1 MDPSCSFPPTGI
13 STTSDA
19 SAEPGDDA
27 APATLE
33 LDFGLAR
40 TIEAL
45 LFVADRALSAS
56 ELATVTGASEAE
68 VHLALTELTDHY
80 RLRGIVLLEHR
91 NAFRLVSAPHLAEYC
106 RRLLG
111 LDHRR
116 QPSRAALE
124 TLGIVAYRGEA
135 TRAEIERVRG
145 VDSDSALATLL
156 ARNLIRET
164 GRLDAPGR
172 PAVFTTTDTFLA
184 YFGLTSLDE
193 LPELDFAFAPDDSA
207 DAPPNV

>member
-1 MDPSCSFPPTGI
+1 MATDNGGRSEPGADAA
-13 STTSDA
+13 SDA
-19 SAEPGDDA
+19 
-27 APATLE
+27 LE
-33 LDFGLAR
+33 GDFGLAR

-45 LFVADRALSAS
+45 LFVADRALTAA
-56 ELATVTGASEAE
+56 ELASVTGASESETRVALGELAE
-68 VHLALTELTDHY
+68 DY

-91 NAFRLVSAPHLAEYC
+91 NAFRLASAPDLAESC

-116 QPSRAALE
+116 QPTRAALE
-124 TLGIVAYRGEA
+124 TLGIVAYQGQA

-156 ARNLIRET
+156 ARNLIREA

-184 YFGLTSLDE
+184 YFGLTSLDD
-193 LPELDFAFAPDDSA
+193 LPKLDLEIAPGESTDAAPSA
-207 DAPPNV
+207 

>member
-1 MDPSCSFPPTGI
+1 MGMARPSEAGA
-13 STTSDA
+13 DVDRDLM
-19 SAEPGDDA
+19 AEGPEG
-27 APATLE
+27 
-33 LDFGLAR
+33 DFGLAR

-45 LFVADRALSAS
+45 LFVADRALSAA
-56 ELATVTGASEAE
+56 EIGTVTGASESE
-68 VHLALTELTDHY
+68 VRESLSTLTEHY
-80 RLRGIVLLEHR
+80 RTRGVVLIEHR
-91 NAFRLVSAPHLAEYC
+91 NAFRLVSAPDLADYC

-111 LDHRR
+111 LDQRR

-156 ARNLIRET
+156 SRNLIREA

-193 LPELDFAFAPDDSA
+193 LPELDLQFVPDDP
-207 DAPPNV
+207 DRTLPTD

>member
-1 MDPSCSFPPTGI
+1 MPTN
-13 STTSDA
+13 SDA
-19 SAEPGDDA
+19 SAEPDHSAVPD
-27 APATLE
+27 TLE
-33 LDFGLAR
+33 GDFGLAR

-45 LFVADRALSAS
+45 LFVADRALSAV
-56 ELATVTGASEAE
+56 ELSAVTGASEAE
-68 VHLALTELTDHY
+68 VRRALTELTEHY
-80 RLRGIVLLEHR
+80 QQRGIVLLEHR
-91 NAFRLVSAPHLAEYC
+91 KAFRLVSSPDLADFC

-156 ARNLIRET
+156 ARNLIRES
-164 GRLDAPGR
+164 GRLAAPGR

-184 YFGLTSLDE
+184 YFGLTSLDD
-193 LPELDFAFAPDDSA
+193 LPELDLES
-207 DAPPNV
+207 PPNASVEMPPNA

>member
-1 MDPSCSFPPTGI
+1 MPTN
-13 STTSDA
+13 SDA
-19 SAEPGDDA
+19 SAELDHSA
-27 APATLE
+27 VPATLE
-33 LDFGLAR
+33 GDFGLAR

-45 LFVADRALSAS
+45 LFVADRALSAV
-56 ELATVTGASEAE
+56 ELSTVTGASEAE
-68 VHLALTELTDHY
+68 VRRALAELTEHY
-80 RLRGIVLLEHR
+80 QQRGIVLLEHR
-91 NAFRLVSAPHLAEYC
+91 NAFRLVSSPDLADFC

-124 TLGIVAYRGEA
+124 TLGIVAYRG
-135 TRAEIERVRG
+135 

-156 ARNLIRET
+156 ARNLIRES

-184 YFGLTSLDE
+184 YFGLTSLDD
-193 LPELDFAFAPDDSA
+193 LPELDLES
-207 DAPPNV
+207 PPNESVETPPNA